1 MFPVNAFWSDIL
13 ILIAFATAFIIVTIR
28 WKPRMW
34 LHDFP
39 ADIQALAAP
48 KTPEEKRITT
58 LVGMPFVVVFFGL
71 NIALTWDVKAAMGAN
86 FTFGAAWLYAY
97 ALFMGF
103 NLWDLVILDW
113 IGLSLV
119 DPLHPPFPGTEGAA
133 GWRDYRFHFYGFL
146 KGCVIGLVFAIVV
159 AAIVTFLA

>member
-1 MFPVNAFWSDIL
+1 MFPINAYWGDAL
-13 ILIAFATAFIIVTIR
+13 ILIAFATVFIVVTIK

-48 KTPEEKRITT
+48 KTPEEKRFTT
-58 LVGMPFVVVFFGL
+58 LVGMPFVLVFFAL
-71 NIALTWDVKAAMGAN
+71 NVALTWDIKAAMGAE

-103 NLWDLVILDW
+103 NLWDWLVLDW

-119 DPLHPPFPGTEGAA
+119 DPQHPPFPGTEGAA

-146 KGCVIGLVFAIVV
+146 KGCVIGLIFAVVV
-159 AAIVTFLA
+159 AALVTFLA

>member
-1 MFPVNAFWSDIL
+1 MFPINTYWGDAF
-13 ILIAFATAFIIVTIR
+13 ILIAFATTFVISTML

-58 LVGMPFVVVFFGL
+58 LVGMPFVLIFFGL
-71 NIALTWDVKAAMGAN
+71 NIVLSWDLKASMGED
-86 FTFGAAWLYAY
+86 FSFGAAWLYAY

-103 NLWDLVILDW
+103 NLWDWLVLDW

-119 DPLHPPFPGTEGAA
+119 DPQHPPFPGTEGAA
-133 GWRDYRFHFYGFL
+133 GWRNYKFHFYGFL
-146 KGCVIGLVFAIVV
+146 KGSIIGLVFATPI
-159 AAIVTFLA
+159 AAIVTFLS